1 MSSLKDIDSAATRK
15 KLAKLQKKFAELSI
29 EFAEVL
35 QAATEADNSPKKGDR
50 VRFFV
55 GPTPHEGTIHKTTK
69 SRVHIRPDEN
79 NLIFSTYYQRAPG
92 NVTVIDKEE

>member
-1 MSSLKDIDSAATRK
+1 MSSQKDIDSAATRK
-15 KLAKLQKKFAELSI
+15 KLAELQRKLAELSI

-79 NLIFSTYYQRAPG
+79 LIFSTYYQRAPG